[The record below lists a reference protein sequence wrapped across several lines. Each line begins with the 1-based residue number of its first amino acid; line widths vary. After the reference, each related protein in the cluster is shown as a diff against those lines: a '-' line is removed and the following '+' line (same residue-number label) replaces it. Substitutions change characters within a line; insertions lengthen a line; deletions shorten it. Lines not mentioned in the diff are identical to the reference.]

1 MARKKRQRISYGSP
15 PSPVTSIMLRMA
27 DKLQFCLWQAH
38 LADIGL
44 V

>member
-15 PSPVTSIMLRMA
+15 PSSVSIMLRMA